1 MKEIVEEH
9 KQSYDENNMRDFIDV
24 YLKEMK
30 EGEAPEFTGINTK
43 LLEIRRKVKKVEKL
57 VLICIFSYAIKI
69 YFSQSLGFDAIFLNK

>member
-30 EGEAPEFTGINTK
+30 EGEAPEFTGIINTELLVTK
-43 LLEIRRKVKKVEKL
+43 LP
-57 VLICIFSYAIKI
+57 LIICMF
-69 YFSQSLGFDAIFLNK
+69 LGG